1 MKSNLTT
8 LVLILALMA
17 TPTLGRRR
25 AVAGLSLGNLALGQY
40 HTKLLNSMGP
50 PAAKSDEQTDETTKA
65 TFERWSYP
73 NEGLEVDI
81 STEEGKTKSIYRIT
95 AVAPCKLKAYRGLNI
110 GSFEVEVKAVA
121 LQIKDDPEVAVTQ
134 LPNGYRFSWE
144 KTSQTLELT
153 TENGKVSKI
162 LLGPSS

>member
-153 TENGKVSKI
+153 TENGKVERNR
-162 LLGPSS
+162 